1 MQPMHTIPARGG
13 LNFDETPFLAIWEV
27 TQSCDLA
34 CKHCRAAAQPIA
46 HPDELSN
53 AEGKALIDQIAD
65 MHIPIFVFTGGDP
78 MKRKDVFELIHYAAD
93 KGVQVALTPS
103 ATPLLTREAI
113 FKLKEAGLVRLGIS
127 LDGSTPEIHDT
138 FRGLPGAWARTIQA
152 IEWANEAGIPIQVHS
167 TISRHNANDLDNL
180 CNLFEKLAIVM
191 WNVFFLVPVG
201 RGQLNDL
208 LSGEEFE
215 QVFGKIYELSHRVSF
230 QIKTTEAMHYRRY
243 LLQHNLEERRIAHGH
258 GHPSAAR
265 PSVALGGDNSTS
277 AALKGHDSTSEALSG
292 DNSSS
297 AALNGDNST
306 SAALNGDDSTSAALK
321 GHDFSRAEN
330 AANKSVGALAPVY
343 EPGAPTADA
352 KTRTASWATRRVND
366 GKGFMFISHVGN
378 VYPSGFLPIH
388 AGNVRET
395 PLADIYRN
403 APIFKSLR
411 DTSKLE
417 GKCGACEYKE
427 ICGGSRARAY
437 AVTGDPLAPE
447 PCCIYQPKNW
457 DPELEHK
464 ADAFRETTPAEPL
477 VVL

>member
-1 MQPMHTIPARGG
+1 MEAMHTIPARGG

-46 HPDELSN
+46 HPDELTN

-65 MHIPIFVFTGGDP
+65 MHVPIFVFTGGDP
-78 MKRKDVFELIHYAAD
+78 LKRKDVFELIRYAAG

-127 LDGSTPEIHDT
+127 LDGSSPEIHDV
-138 FRGLPGAWARTIQA
+138 FRGLPGAYARTIQA
-152 IEWANEAGIPIQVHS
+152 IEWAGEAGLPIQVHT
-167 TISRHNANDLDNL
+167 TISRHNANDLDAL
-180 CNLFEKLAIVM
+180 CALFEKLNIVM

-201 RGQLNDL
+201 RGQLDDL

-215 QVFGKIYELSHRVSF
+215 HVFAKIYELSHKVSF

-243 LLQHNLEERRIAHGH
+243 LLQHNLEERKMGH
-258 GHPSAAR
+258 GSGHPGGMGKPAA
-265 PSVALGGDNSTS
+265 
-277 AALKGHDSTSEALSG
+277 
-292 DNSSS
+292 
-297 AALNGDNST
+297 
-306 SAALNGDDSTSAALK
+306 
-321 GHDFSRAEN
+321 
-330 AANKSVGALAPVY
+330 Y
-343 EPGAPTADA
+343 EPGAPVADA

-366 GKGFMFISHVGN
+366 GKGFLFVSHVGN

-388 AGNVRET
+388 AGNIKQT
-395 PLADIYRN
+395 PLQEIYRDS
-403 APIFKSLR
+403 PIFKSLR

-437 AVTGDPLAPE
+437 AVTGDPLAQE

-457 DPELEHK
+457 DSHLENE
-464 ADAFRETTPAEPL
+464 ASAFAHALEPQFQI
-477 VVL
+477 VE

>member
-1 MQPMHTIPARGG
+1 MEAMHTIPARGG
-13 LNFDETPFLAIWEV
+13 LNYDETPFLAIWEV

-46 HPDELSN
+46 HPDELNN
-53 AEGKALIDQIAD
+53 AEAKKLIDQIAD
-65 MHIPIFVFTGGDP
+65 MHVPIFVFTGGDP
-78 MKRKDVFELIHYAAD
+78 LKRKDVFELITYAAG

-127 LDGSTPEIHDT
+127 LDGSSPEIHDV
-138 FRGLPGAWARTIQA
+138 FRGLPGAYARTIQA
-152 IEWANEAGIPIQVHS
+152 IQWAAEAGLPIQVHT
-167 TISRHNANDLDNL
+167 TISRHNANDLDAL
-180 CNLFEKLAIVM
+180 CALFEKLNIVM

-201 RGQLNDL
+201 RGQLDDL

-215 QVFGKIYELSHRVSF
+215 HVFGKIYELSHKVSF

-243 LLQHNLEERRIAHGH
+243 LLQHNLEERKMGH
-258 GHPSAAR
+258 GSGHP
-265 PSVALGGDNSTS
+265 GGHPGGMGKPAT
-277 AALKGHDSTSEALSG
+277 
-292 DNSSS
+292 
-297 AALNGDNST
+297 
-306 SAALNGDDSTSAALK
+306 
-321 GHDFSRAEN
+321 
-330 AANKSVGALAPVY
+330 Y
-343 EPGAPTADA
+343 EPGAPVADA

-366 GKGFMFISHVGN
+366 GKGFLFVSHVGN

-388 AGNVRET
+388 AGNIKQT
-395 PLADIYRN
+395 PLQEIYRDS
-403 APIFKSLR
+403 PIFKSLR

-437 AVTGDPLAPE
+437 AVTGDPLAQE

-457 DPELEHK
+457 DPQLESE
-464 ADAFRETTPAEPL
+464 ASAFAHSLEPQFQI
-477 VVL
+477 VG

>member
-1 MQPMHTIPARGG
+1 
-13 LNFDETPFLAIWEV
+13 
-27 TQSCDLA
+27 
-34 CKHCRAAAQPIA
+34 
-46 HPDELSN
+46 
-53 AEGKALIDQIAD
+53 

-78 MKRKDVFELIHYAAD
+78 MKRKDVFELIRYAAD

-127 LDGSTPEIHDT
+127 LDGSTPEIHDN

-152 IEWANEAGIPIQVHS
+152 IEWANEAGIPIQVHT
-167 TISRHNANDLDNL
+167 TISRHNAQDLDNL

-201 RGQLNDL
+201 RGQLDDL

-215 QVFGKIYELSHRVSF
+215 QVFGKIYELSHKVSF

-243 LLQHNLEERRIAHGH
+243 LLQHNLEERKIGH
-258 GHPSAAR
+258 GHPSA
-265 PSVALGGDNSTS
+265 
-277 AALKGHDSTSEALSG
+277 
-292 DNSSS
+292 
-297 AALNGDNST
+297 
-306 SAALNGDDSTSAALK
+306 
-321 GHDFSRAEN
+321 
-330 AANKSVGALAPVY
+330 LAQKY

-427 ICGGSRARAY
+427 ICGGY
-437 AVTGDPLAPE
+437 AVTGDPLAQE

-457 DPELEHK
+457 DPQLEHE
-464 ADAFRETTPAEPL
+464 AEAFREPGTL
-477 VVL
+477 VTL

>member
-1 MQPMHTIPARGG
+1 
-13 LNFDETPFLAIWEV
+13 
-27 TQSCDLA
+27 
-34 CKHCRAAAQPIA
+34 
-46 HPDELSN
+46 
-53 AEGKALIDQIAD
+53 

-78 MKRKDVFELIHYAAD
+78 MKRKDVFELIRYAAD

-127 LDGSTPEIHDT
+127 LDGSTPEIHDA

-167 TISRHNANDLDNL
+167 TISRHNATDLDNL

-201 RGQLNDL
+201 RGQLDDL

-243 LLQHNLEERRIAHGH
+243 LLQHNLEERKIGH
-258 GHPSAAR
+258 GTGHPG
-265 PSVALGGDNSTS
+265 VAQP
-277 AALKGHDSTSEALSG
+277 
-292 DNSSS
+292 
-297 AALNGDNST
+297 
-306 SAALNGDDSTSAALK
+306 SAALK
-321 GHDFSRAEN
+321 GHDFSHAEN
-330 AANKSVGALAPVY
+330 GSNKGGGALAPAY

-388 AGNVRET
+388 AGNIRET
-395 PLADIYRN
+395 PLADIYRQ

-457 DPELEHK
+457 DPELEQK
-464 ADAFRETTPAEPL
+464 ADAFREPTPAETL

>member
-1 MQPMHTIPARGG
+1 MEPMQNIPARGG

-46 HPDELSN
+46 HPDELTN
-53 AEGKALIDQIAD
+53 AEGKALIDQIAA

-78 MKRKDVFELIHYAAD
+78 MKRKDVFELIRYAAD
-93 KGVQVALTPS
+93 KGVHVALTPS
-103 ATPLLTREAI
+103 ATPLLTRDAI
-113 FKLKEAGLVRLGIS
+113 FKFKEAGLVRLGIS
-127 LDGSTPEIHDT
+127 LDGSTPEIHDN

-152 IEWANEAGIPIQVHS
+152 IEWANEAGIPIQVHT
-167 TISRHNANDLDNL
+167 TISRHNAQDLDNL
-180 CNLFEKLAIVM
+180 CALFERLAIVM

-201 RGQLNDL
+201 RGQLDDL

-215 QVFGKIYELSHRVSF
+215 QVFAKIYELSLRVNF

-243 LLQHNLEERRIAHGH
+243 LLQHNLQERQIGH
-258 GHPSAAR
+258 GHPGSLKAGAA
-265 PSVALGGDNSTS
+265 PHA
-277 AALKGHDSTSEALSG
+277 
-292 DNSSS
+292 
-297 AALNGDNST
+297 
-306 SAALNGDDSTSAALK
+306 
-321 GHDFSRAEN
+321 
-330 AANKSVGALAPVY
+330 Y

-352 KTRTASWATRRVND
+352 QTRTASWTTRRVND
-366 GKGFMFISHVGN
+366 GKGFLFISHTGN

-395 PLADIYRN
+395 PLAEIYRN

-437 AVTGDPLAPE
+437 ALTGDPLAPE
-447 PCCIYQPKNW
+447 PCCIYQPKHW
-457 DPELEHK
+457 DPQLE
-464 ADAFRETTPAEPL
+464 AEAAAFAKS
-477 VVL
+477 

>member
-1 MQPMHTIPARGG
+1 MQPMHNIPARGG

-53 AEGKALIDQIAD
+53 AEAKALIDQIAE
-65 MHIPIFVFTGGDP
+65 MHVPIFVFTGGDP
-78 MKRKDVFELIHYAAD
+78 LKRKDVFELIRYAAD
-93 KGVQVALTPS
+93 KGVQVAVTPS
-103 ATPLLTREAI
+103 ATPLLTREAM

-127 LDGSTPEIHDT
+127 LDGSTPEIHDV

-152 IEWANEAGIPIQVHS
+152 IEWAKEAGIPVQVHS
-167 TISRHNANDLDNL
+167 TISRHNVHDLDNL
-180 CNLFEKLAIVM
+180 CALFEQLAIVM

-201 RGQLNDL
+201 RGQIADL

-215 QVFGKIYELSHRVSF
+215 QVFGKIYELSHRVNF

-243 LLQHNLEERRIAHGH
+243 LLQHNLEERKLGH
-258 GHPSAAR
+258 GHPHSPAATQTR
-265 PSVALGGDNSTS
+265 AHETGAPS
-277 AALKGHDSTSEALSG
+277 E
-292 DNSSS
+292 
-297 AALNGDNST
+297 
-306 SAALNGDDSTSAALK
+306 SAALK
-321 GHDFSRAEN
+321 GHDFSRAASSPVKN
-330 AANKSVGALAPVY
+330 AGASAPAYEAGTPTSDPHSRTVG
-343 EPGAPTADA
+343 
-352 KTRTASWATRRVND
+352 WATRRVND

-388 AGNVRET
+388 AGNIRET
-395 PLADIYRN
+395 PLQQIYRDS
-403 APIFKSLR
+403 AIFKSLR

-437 AVTGDPLAPE
+437 ALTGDPLAQE

-457 DPELEHK
+457 DPELESE
-464 ADAFRETTPAEPL
+464 ASAFATSL
-477 VVL
+477 CGNLQIVG

>member
-1 MQPMHTIPARGG
+1 MEPMHQIPARGG
-13 LNFDETPFLAIWEV
+13 LNYDETPFLAIWEV

-78 MKRKDVFELIHYAAD
+78 MKRKDVFELIRYGAD

-127 LDGSTPEIHDT
+127 LDGSTPEIHDN
-138 FRGLPGAWARTIQA
+138 FRGLPGAWERTIQA
-152 IEWANEAGIPIQVHS
+152 VEWANEAGIPIQVHT
-167 TISRHNANDLDNL
+167 TISRHNANDLDDL

-201 RGQLNDL
+201 RGQLDDL
-208 LSGEEFE
+208 LSGDEFE
-215 QVFGKIYELSHRVSF
+215 KVFGKIYELSHRVSF

-243 LLQHNLEERRIAHGH
+243 LLQNNLEERKMGH
-258 GHPSAAR
+258 GNPHTA
-265 PSVALGGDNSTS
+265 
-277 AALKGHDSTSEALSG
+277 KHE
-292 DNSSS
+292 
-297 AALNGDNST
+297 
-306 SAALNGDDSTSAALK
+306 
-321 GHDFSRAEN
+321 
-330 AANKSVGALAPVY
+330 Y

-352 KTRTASWATRRVND
+352 KTRTMGWATRRVND

-388 AGNVRET
+388 AGNIRET

-437 AVTGDPLAPE
+437 AVTGDPLAQE

-457 DPELEHK
+457 DPELEQK
-464 ADAFRETTPAEPL
+464 AEAFKDVKAEQL

>member
-1 MQPMHTIPARGG
+1 MEPMHQIPARGG
-13 LNFDETPFLAIWEV
+13 LNYDETPFLAIWEV

-78 MKRKDVFELIHYAAD
+78 LKRKDVFELIRYAAD

-113 FKLKEAGLVRLGIS
+113 FKMKEAGLVRLGIS
-127 LDGSTPEIHDT
+127 LDGSCPEIHDK
-138 FRGLPGAWARTIQA
+138 FRGLPGAWARTIQVV
-152 IEWANEAGIPIQVHS
+152 EWANEAGIPIQVHT

-201 RGQLNDL
+201 RGHLNDL

-215 QVFGKIYELSHRVSF
+215 QVFGKIYELSQRVGF

-243 LLQHNLEERRIAHGH
+243 LLQNNLQERKMGH
-258 GHPSAAR
+258 GHPHA
-265 PSVALGGDNSTS
+265 TQH
-277 AALKGHDSTSEALSG
+277 K
-292 DNSSS
+292 
-297 AALNGDNST
+297 
-306 SAALNGDDSTSAALK
+306 
-321 GHDFSRAEN
+321 
-330 AANKSVGALAPVY
+330 Y

-352 KTRTASWATRRVND
+352 KTRTMGWATRRVND

-388 AGNVRET
+388 AGNIRET

-437 AVTGDPLAPE
+437 ALTGDPLSQE

-457 DPELEHK
+457 DPELEQK
-464 ADAFRETTPAEPL
+464 AEAFRSVKSEQL
-477 VVL
+477 VQL

>member
-1 MQPMHTIPARGG
+1 
-13 LNFDETPFLAIWEV
+13 
-27 TQSCDLA
+27 
-34 CKHCRAAAQPIA
+34 
-46 HPDELSN
+46 
-53 AEGKALIDQIAD
+53 

-78 MKRKDVFELIHYAAD
+78 LKRNDVFELIRYAAD

-127 LDGSTPEIHDT
+127 LDGSTPEIHDA

-167 TISRHNANDLDNL
+167 TISRHNAHDLDNL

-201 RGQLNDL
+201 RGQLGDL

-243 LLQHNLEERRIAHGH
+243 LLQHNLEERKIGH
-258 GHPSAAR
+258 GHPGVTKTGAA
-265 PSVALGGDNSTS
+265 A
-277 AALKGHDSTSEALSG
+277 HE
-292 DNSSS
+292 
-297 AALNGDNST
+297 
-306 SAALNGDDSTSAALK
+306 
-321 GHDFSRAEN
+321 
-330 AANKSVGALAPVY
+330 Y
-343 EPGAPTADA
+343 EPGTPTADA

-366 GKGFMFISHVGN
+366 GKGFLFVSHVGN

-388 AGNVRET
+388 AGNITQT
-395 PLADIYRN
+395 PLAEIYRN

-437 AVTGDPLAPE
+437 AVTGDPLAQE

-457 DPELEHK
+457 DPQLERE
-464 ADAFRETTPAEPL
+464 AEAFRETEPSGTL
-477 VVL
+477 LTL